1 MSTLPISPDDSP
13 AFLTELVYRLKI
25 KDAMTR
31 DLITSTRTD
40 SLRHIQHLM
49 KQHTITGV
57 PIVESSRAAD
67 TVRLVGMVSMDDII
81 RALDEGTIEDAAGD
95 HMSRQ
100 LSVLEDDMPLS
111 FGISYMDKYRFG
123 RFPVLDK
130 EKRLVG
136 IITSR
141 DILVALLVEFN
152 REAERREENEP
163 ERAPDDTFRRQYS
176 VRKFD
181 FEHAGKPTSE
191 IRKKLKE
198 TGANSKLIRRIAV
211 ASYELEMNQVVHS
224 EGGTIEARVSPEQVE
239 IIAIDNGP
247 GIRDVDQALEEGYST
262 ATEWIRSLGFGAG
275 MGLPNARR
283 AADDFEISTGT
294 HGTSVRCR
302 FILPKEEHD
311 DVSE

>member
-13 AFLTELVYRLKI
+13 AFLTELVFRLKV

-31 DLITSTRTD
+31 ALITATRTD
-40 SLRHIQHLM
+40 SLRHIQQLM
-49 KQHTITGV
+49 KQHKITGV
-57 PIVESSRAAD
+57 PIVESSRSAD
-67 TVRLVGMVSMDDII
+67 AVRLVGMVSMDDIM
-81 RALDEGTIEDAAGD
+81 RALDDGSIEETADEQ
-95 HMSRQ
+95 MSRQ
-100 LSVLEDDMPLS
+100 LIVLEDDMPLS

-152 REAERREENEP
+152 REAERREEDEP
-163 ERAPDDTFRRQYS
+163 EHAPDESFRRQYG

-191 IRKKLKE
+191 IRKKLKDM
-198 TGANSKLIRRIAV
+198 GVHSKLIRRIAV

-224 EGGTIEARVSPEQVE
+224 QGGTIEARVSPEQVE

-247 GIRDVDQALEEGYST
+247 GIPDVDRALEEGYST

-302 FILPKEEHD
+302 FMLPKEEHND
-311 DVSE
+311 ATK

>member
-1 MSTLPISPDDSP
+1 MNTLPISTDHSP
-13 AFLTELVYRLKI
+13 AFLTELIFRLKI

-31 DLITSTRTD
+31 ELITAGRGD
-40 SLRHIQHLM
+40 SLRSLQHLM
-49 KQHTITGV
+49 RKHQITGI
-57 PIVESSRAAD
+57 PIVEGP
-67 TVRLVGMVSMDDII
+67 RLLGIVSMDDIM
-81 RALDEGTIEDAAGD
+81 RALDEDRINEPVET
-95 HMSRQ
+95 HMTRQ
-100 LSVLEDDMPLS
+100 VIVLEDDMPLS
-111 FGISYMDKYRFG
+111 FGIASMDKYRFG

-152 REAERREENEP
+152 KEAERLEEEIP
-163 ERAPDDTFRRQYS
+163 ERPSDDHFRREYR

-181 FEHAGKPTSE
+181 FEYAGKPTSE
-191 IRKKLKE
+191 IKKRLKDA
-198 TGANSKLIRRIAV
+198 GLHPKLLRRIAV

-224 EGGTIEARVSPEQVE
+224 EGGTIAVRLNPEQVE

-247 GIRDVDQALEEGYST
+247 GIPNVELALEEGYST

-283 AADDFEISTGT
+283 VSDDFEISSGT

-302 FILPKEEHD
+302 FKLPRED
-311 DVSE
+311 DDATH

>member
-1 MSTLPISPDDSP
+1 LTTLPIGTDDSP
-13 AFLTELVYRLKI
+13 AFLTELVFRLKI

-31 DLITSTRTD
+31 DLVTATRAD
-40 SLRHIQHLM
+40 SLRHIQNAM
-49 KQHTITGV
+49 KEHKISGV
-57 PIVESSRAAD
+57 PIAEGSR
-67 TVRLVGMVSMDDII
+67 LLGIVSMDDII
-81 RALDEGTIEDAAGD
+81 VALDNGTIEEPAGD

-100 LSVLEDDMPLS
+100 LIVLEDDMPLS

-123 RFPVLDK
+123 RFPVLNK
-130 EKRLVG
+130 EKELVG

-141 DILVALLVEFN
+141 DILIALLVEFN
-152 REAERREENEP
+152 REAELREQDEP
-163 ERAPDDTFRRQYS
+163 ERSTDDHFRRQYQ

-191 IRKKLKE
+191 IKKKLKE
-198 TGANSKLIRRIAV
+198 IGLHSKLIRRIAV

-224 EGGTIEARVSPEQVE
+224 EGGTIAARVSPEQVE

-247 GIRDVDQALEEGYST
+247 GIPDVDRALEEGYTT

-275 MGLPNARR
+275 MGLPNAQRVS
-283 AADDFEISTGT
+283 DDFEISTGS

-302 FILPKEEHD
+302 FKLPKEQTRET
-311 DVSE
+311 E